1 MTLKNDIIL
10 IYGSKLKNLQNCNIK
25 VKKIIKTIKV
35 NLPIISYITTSSKM
49 IQAKL
54 EKALKKK
61 ALAIGANSIMEVKF
75 SKDLNTSLNGNAVI
89 LKKETLE
96 EFDKKSEILDFEKN
110 NNETKNIGLESIK
123 KREEEKE
130 VLFEQEEY
138 VILGFMALVALTII
152 VVFLTSTY
160 NQN

>member
-1 MTLKNDIIL
+1 MTLEKEIIL
-10 IYGSKLKNLQNCNIK
+10 IYGSKLQNLQTYK
-25 VKKIIKTIKV
+25 VEVKKFIKTITV
-35 NLPIISYITTSSKM
+35 SLPIISYVTASSKT

-61 ALAIGANSIMEVKF
+61 ALAIGANSIIEVKF
-75 SKDLNTSLNGNAVI
+75 FGDLNTSLNGNAVI
-89 LKKETLE
+89 LKKEIFE
-96 EFDKKSEILDFEKN
+96 EFDKKREALKVSQN
-110 NNETKNIGLESIK
+110 SIK
-123 KREEEKE
+123 KRKLEEKQ

-138 VILGFMALVALTII
+138 IILGFMVLIALTII